1 MGGVSMQYHAIHELT
16 QTAVS
21 AGLFVV
27 KHLHLTK

>member
-1 MGGVSMQYHAIHELT
+1 MCGVSMQCHAIHELT

-27 KHLHLTK
+27 KHLHITK